1 MVSCDF
7 SVSSKSKSS
16 FYLFWGTLFGS
27 LFCIIIMEFKSLT
40 GEELIMLCVQSSV
53 FSAWIFITGLFH
65 CEANMMFYGS
75 YWEVDTD
82 QRMPAWWYMASTPKM
97 LLKLCRYYMAS
108 WKTRPYFILIV
119 GGPIGRKTMPPF
131 NTNPNKNTRVI
142 FLVKIFQ
149 QTERNGAKNYLDV
162 LSKPQTICIKSCMVL

>member
-1 MVSCDF
+1 MWCQPKVKILIF
-7 SVSSKSKSS
+7 SFLGYFVP
-16 FYLFWGTLFGS
+16 LGS
-27 LFCIIIMEFKSLT
+27 LFSIIIMEFSL
-40 GEELIMLCVQSSV
+40 ERSSPLLCVESYV
-53 FSAWIFITGLFH
+53 FSAWIFIPNWFVSLWGKYDVLWQLLRGGH
-65 CEANMMFYGS
+65 RSE
-75 YWEVDTD
+75 D
-82 QRMPAWWYMASTPKM
+82 AWWYMASTPKM

-108 WKTRPYFILIV
+108 WKTKPYFILIV

>member
-7 SVSSKSKSS
+7 SVSPKSKSFS
-16 FYLFWGTLFGS
+16 GTLFNLGVCS
-27 LFCIIIMEFKSLT
+27 VKSLWNLKVSL
-40 GEELIMLCVQSSV
+40 ERSSPCWLCVQSSV